1 MSIYLSR
8 GVSDDFTPAAR
19 AARNLAMGEHTGEN
33 LRRVMAEQGLSF
45 SDVVEQS
52 GLDRRTISGILD
64 GRNRPHPRTI
74 HRLAKGLGVGPDEFF
89 VSPTQLVYRRF
100 DERTNPVVHEIVESR
115 PDVFAG
121 WSEADFDE
129 LHSRF
134 GAGGCLTP
142 EGVLAAA
149 GEMNRRRELQEKFAL
164 LLESSQAGVVIGI
177 VEVLYREVV
186 LGGE

>member
-1 MSIYLSR
+1 
-8 GVSDDFTPAAR
+8 
-19 AARNLAMGEHTGEN
+19 MGEHTGEN

-45 SDVVEQS
+45 KEVVRRT

-74 HRLAKGLGVGPDEFF
+74 FRLARGLGVPADEFF

-100 DERTNPVVHEIVESR
+100 DERTNPVVQDVVESR
-115 PDVFAG
+115 PELFAG
-121 WSEADFDE
+121 WSETDFDE

-134 GAGGCLTP
+134 GAGGCLTT

-149 GEMNRRRELQEKFAL
+149 GETNRRRELQEKFAL
-164 LLESSQAGVVIGI
+164 LLESSQANVVIGI
-177 VEVLYREVV
+177 VELLYQEVI
-186 LGGE
+186 LKGE

>member
-1 MSIYLSR
+1 
-8 GVSDDFTPAAR
+8 
-19 AARNLAMGEHTGEN
+19 MGEHTGEN

-45 SDVVEQS
+45 KEVVQRT

-74 HRLAKGLGVGPDEFF
+74 HRLAKGLGVEPDEFF

-100 DERTNPVVHEIVESR
+100 DERTNPIVHQTVESH
-115 PDVFAG
+115 PDLFAG
-121 WSEADFDE
+121 WGELDFDE

-134 GAGGCLTP
+134 GAGGCLTA
-142 EGVLAAA
+142 EGVLTAA

-164 LLESSQAGVVIGI
+164 LLESSQASVVIGI
-177 VEVLYREVV
+177 VELLYQEVV
-186 LGGE
+186 VGG

>member
-1 MSIYLSR
+1 
-8 GVSDDFTPAAR
+8 
-19 AARNLAMGEHTGEN
+19 MGEHTGEN

-45 SDVVEQS
+45 KDVVQRT

-74 HRLAKGLGVGPDEFF
+74 HRLAKGLGVEPDEFF

-100 DERTNPVVHEIVESR
+100 DERTNPLVREIVESH
-115 PDVFAG
+115 PGLFAG
-121 WSEADFDE
+121 WSETDFDE

-134 GAGGCLTP
+134 GAGGCLTA

-149 GEMNRRRELQEKFAL
+149 GEMNRRRELQEKFTL
-164 LLESSQAGVVIGI
+164 LLESSQASVVIGI
-177 VEVLYREVV
+177 VELLYRQVV
-186 LGGE
+186 VTNE